1 MKSAQEKFM
10 NSFKETRQGTIIQK
24 YKLKVVVAD
33 EPGTSSSQ
41 DGRTKGAKGGVDGSG
56 DKGAEPRDGE
66 VEDIGEEDAEEQEPP
81 RCNNFQNQVDYAVQ
95 HALTNQSGVL
105 VNTLTNMIKS
115 VVDGTITEHQNT
127 GPVFL
132 PNGVFP
138 QYKNLVTG
146 NQQHTANAPPVQP
159 TAAVSALA
167 TGAPSSAQRQ
177 VVNPHVLTREQPQH
191 VGQNINRLT
200 QEQIAAMF
208 APTQPTVEPVQP
220 TPIRQHVIQPI
231 KQQTVQQIPT
241 GQRTPIA
248 QKIHLSEPSL
258 CLNNRCIM
266 FNKPLKTI
274 LVVISI
280 SSIHLGHLKFNIKQE
295 DHLSLSFYPN
305 SINSIQYSSR
315 CKECPS
321 RSLGQT

>member
-1 MKSAQEKFM
+1 MAEKQSPSSGVKPPNPPGAKLPNPPGTKHPNPPGTKQSSYEVGTDNIVPVTIDKLSPEQKLEFVQIMKSAQEKFM
-10 NSFKETRQGTIIQK
+10 NSFKETRQGTVIQK
-24 YKLKVVVAD
+24 YKLKVVAAD
-33 EPGTSSSQ
+33 EPRTSSSQ

-56 DKGAEPRDGE
+56 DKGADPRDGE

-81 RCNNFQNQVDYAVQ
+81 RCNNFQDQVDYAVQ

-146 NQQHTANAPPVQP
+146 NQQHTANAPPVQL

-191 VGQNINRLT
+191 VGHNINRLT

-208 APTQPTVEPVQP
+208 APTQPTVEPVQS
-220 TPIRQHVIQPI
+220 TPIRQQVIQPI
-231 KQQTVQQIPT
+231 RQQTVQQIPT
-241 GQRTPIA
+241 G
-248 QKIHLSEPSL
+248 
-258 CLNNRCIM
+258 
-266 FNKPLKTI
+266 
-274 LVVISI
+274 
-280 SSIHLGHLKFNIKQE
+280 
-295 DHLSLSFYPN
+295 
-305 SINSIQYSSR
+305 
-315 CKECPS
+315 
-321 RSLGQT
+321 